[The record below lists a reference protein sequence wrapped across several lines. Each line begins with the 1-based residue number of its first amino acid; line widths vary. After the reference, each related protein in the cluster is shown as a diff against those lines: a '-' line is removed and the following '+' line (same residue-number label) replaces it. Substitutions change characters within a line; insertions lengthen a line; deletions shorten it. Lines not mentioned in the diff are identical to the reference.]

1 MNTFFFIELIEKDVS
16 THFFGK
22 HSKHV
27 LRRGITVIKIREFE
41 YEDVLYIFVA
51 FTHLRIF
58 LLLLSFGSLR
68 CVAFVDNK
76 YFVKKVRRGRM
87 KFVLRT

>member
-1 MNTFFFIELIEKDVS
+1 MS

-27 LRRGITVIKIREFE
+27 LRRGTVIKIREFE

-51 FTHLRIF
+51 FTYVRIY
-58 LLLLSFGSLR
+58 LLLLSFGSLW
-68 CVAFVDNK
+68 
-76 YFVKKVRRGRM
+76 
-87 KFVLRT
+87 L